1 MQQKL
6 SNFDTLKKEAKT
18 VSVIEEAAMK
28 VKNSPTNVAGLDTA
42 RVDKVNIKDKKQS
55 VGASSTEELAS
66 AAKVELSS
74 RAQDM
79 KKIKDIAMAAPDVNA
94 DKVARLQKL
103 IDEGKY
109 KVDGKAVADKMVDEH
124 LLLGE

>member
-1 MQQKL
+1 
-6 SNFDTLKKEAKT
+6 
-18 VSVIEEAAMK
+18 MK
-28 VKNSPTNVAGLDTA
+28 VQNSPVNVSGLDSA
-42 RVDKVNIKDKKQS
+42 RVDKVDLKSKKKP
-55 VGASSTEELAS
+55 VGGASAEDVAS
-66 AAKVELSS
+66 AAKVELSP

-79 KKIKDIAMAAPDVNA
+79 KRIKEIAMAAPDVNA

-109 KVDGKAVADKMVDEH
+109 KIDAQAVADKMVDEQ